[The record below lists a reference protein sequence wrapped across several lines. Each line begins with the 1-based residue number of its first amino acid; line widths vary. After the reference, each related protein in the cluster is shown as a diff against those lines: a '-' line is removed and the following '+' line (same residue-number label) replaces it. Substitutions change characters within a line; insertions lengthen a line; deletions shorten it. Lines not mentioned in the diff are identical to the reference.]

1 LTSAINITTRSPGG
15 GAARRLDLLTLKE
28 AATQLRVCVKTA
40 RRLIKKHN
48 IPVIQVGNRIMVPV
62 EHLVMF
68 VTKKW

>member
-1 LTSAINITTRSPGG
+1 MASAINATPN
-15 GAARRLDLLTLKE
+15 LNLLTLKE

-48 IPVIQVGNRIMVPV
+48 IPVVQVGNRIMVPI
-62 EHLVMF
+62 EHLFMF